1 MGLRLRTAVR
11 LTVLVVLCIGVVAC
25 RSAQDT
31 IEQSRDQAARALR
44 EFGARVIVRDEL
56 VQRQVEMLGATSII
70 LRSVKPPQ
78 DSLDD
83 DDARVVRYG
92 LQTSD
97 YARITRTI
105 PVVSRAVP
113 VREMPA
119 EARRDEYVSQIR
131 LIGCTP
137 DAFHMNRLTM
147 EQGRAL
153 SDADLRPGGNVA
165 VLSHAVS
172 EELFAGRDA
181 VGQIIEIAGVS
192 LAVVGKRARRDD
204 TDIAVLHSVG
214 RADDSRDVY
223 IPLATMRARI
233 GSQLATGQDDDG
245 KQEFVELS
253 QITVVV
259 GNVSQVDQAAKTIDA
274 LLKKYHK
281 QPDYSILVSLDL
293 ARQASDLSKTEQNQV
308 VGVNLSGVRITDATL
323 KPLGLLPD
331 LEMLIL
337 NGTDITDD
345 GLGHLHSLMSLRTL
359 FLRQTKVTDAGV
371 ANLQE
376 ALPECVVY
384 R

>member
-1 MGLRLRTAVR
+1 MT
-11 LTVLVVLCIGVVAC
+11 CICIVAC

-31 IEQSRDQAARALR
+31 IEYGRDEAARALKD
-44 EFGARVIVRDEL
+44 FGARVIVRDEL
-56 VQRQVEMLGATSII
+56 VQRQVQMLGATSII
-70 LRSVKPPQ
+70 LQSVKPPQ

-83 DDARVVRYG
+83 DRVLRYG

-97 YARITRTI
+97 FARMTRTI
-105 PVVSRAVP
+105 PVISRAVP
-113 VREMPA
+113 LREMPA
-119 EARRDEYVSQIR
+119 EARRDENVAQIR
-131 LIGCTP
+131 LVGCTP
-137 DAFHMNRLTM
+137 DAFQLNQLTVK
-147 EQGRAL
+147 QGRAL
-153 SDADLRPGGNVA
+153 TDADLRPGGNVA

-172 EELFAGRDA
+172 EELFADRDP
-181 VGQIIEIAGVS
+181 VGQTIEIAGVS
-192 LAVVGKRARRDD
+192 LAVVGKRAQRDD
-204 TDIAVLHSVG
+204 TDIAVLHSLG

-223 IPLATMRARI
+223 IPLSTMRARI
-233 GSQLATGQDDDG
+233 GSQLATGQDDNG

-259 GNVSQVDQAAKTIDA
+259 GSPSQVDEAAKTIDA

-281 QPDYSILVSLDL
+281 QPDYSILLSLDL

-323 KPLGLLPD
+323 KPLALLPH

-345 GLGHLHSLMSLRTL
+345 GLKHLHSLRSLRTL
-359 FLRQTKVTDAGV
+359 FLRQTNVTDAGV
-371 ANLQE
+371 ANLQK